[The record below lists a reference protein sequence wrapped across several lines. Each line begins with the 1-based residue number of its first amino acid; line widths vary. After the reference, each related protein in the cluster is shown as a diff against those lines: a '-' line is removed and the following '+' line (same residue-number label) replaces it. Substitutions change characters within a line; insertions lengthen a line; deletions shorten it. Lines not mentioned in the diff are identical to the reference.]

1 MGIINKPEENI
12 EEEIVSNGTSV
23 EDQLSDESEEVV
35 ESPEESEFSETQ
47 ITEPSEVNDTQDA
60 ESTESNNTQTA
71 KKQEEEQAASDA
83 KSKEQHDVK
92 TDSSENAKDKY
103 NSAAR
108 RRDKNNEISNDEK
121 QDEFER
127 LLSDSS
133 ITPAKKAEAI
143 FNMRTKI
150 YQDLQNKVYESLAK
164 DTQTT
169 EQFKNDFMSKKW
181 IDNELMKKMESIDKR
196 EAELLARIKNAKV
209 TELTN
214 YVDFVEKSKV
224 KGDQKAFDSYV
235 KGLSQPGATTKIN
248 DNIDKNINVD
258 KNKKVQAEAETL
270 QRDIKR
276 QIKFTEVMK
285 GTGAAIKSTAFAS
298 FMSNMFKHVKG
309 LFTKEQQRAMEDA
322 HEEAQD
328 EKSLE
333 QIHYE
338 EEHPE
343 EFDGVIN
350 NEKMIEDLKN
360 DMVEVQSEVEQEA
373 AKAENEEVLK
383 DEDEE
388 EDNVE
393 KSKKSLGSFIK
404 GAITTAGV
412 AIGLNHVID
421 KLKDTKSKEVKS
433 EEVKSK
439 EVKSEE
445 VKSEEVKSEEAKSE
459 EAKSEEAKSEEAKTY
474 DFAQEYMN
482 MPGGDNDYT
491 DGERL
496 KITSNGLMSYT
507 AKAAGEQDLE
517 KRKGMVMFVKGMMAA
532 AYANNHPNGVDQKAL
547 DARCGARSEYAK
559 ACVMSANDF
568 NKADI
573 IVGIKDSKIVNDKML
588 DILKTLDENPDKAFT
603 WDMEKTANCRADKG
617 KHDIP
622 GKLTSNDALN
632 NVLTQI
638 QSQLEVTNNT
648 QAVAEK
654 QQEEA
659 VKTDDQIEV

>member
-1 MGIINKPEENI
+1 MGIINKPEENM

-35 ESPEESEFSETQ
+35 ESPEESEFSEIQ

-60 ESTESNNTQTA
+60 ESTESNNTQTV

-83 KSKEQHDVK
+83 KSKEQHNVK
-92 TDSSENAKDKY
+92 TDSSENVKDKY
-103 NSAAR
+103 NSEAR
-108 RRDKNNEISNDEK
+108 RRDKNNEISNDDK
-121 QDEFER
+121 QAEFEK

-235 KGLSQPGATTKIN
+235 KGLSQPGVTTKIN

-285 GTGAAIKSTAFAS
+285 GAGTAIKSTAFAG

-322 HEEAQD
+322 HEKAQD

-360 DMVEVQSEVEQEA
+360 DMAEVQSEAEQEA
-373 AKAENEEVLK
+373 AKAENEEISK

-388 EDNVE
+388 EDNIE

-412 AIGLNHVID
+412 TIGLNHVID
-421 KLKDTKSKEVKS
+421 KLKDT
-433 EEVKSK
+433 
-439 EVKSEE
+439 
-445 VKSEEVKSEEAKSE
+445 KSEEAKSE
-459 EAKSEEAKSEEAKTY
+459 EAKSEEAKSEEVKTY

-482 MPGGDNDYT
+482 MPGGANDYT

-507 AKAAGEQDLE
+507 AKAVGEQDLE

-588 DILKTLDENPDKAFT
+588 DILKILDENSDKAFT
-603 WDMEKTANCRADKG
+603 WNMEETANCRSDKG
-617 KHDIP
+617 KHDTP

>member
-235 KGLSQPGATTKIN
+235 KGLSQPGVTTKIN

-285 GTGAAIKSTAFAS
+285 GAGTAIKSTAFAS

-322 HEEAQD
+322 HEKVQD

-350 NEKMIEDLKN
+350 NEKMIDDLKN
-360 DMVEVQSEVEQEA
+360 GMAEVQSEAEQEA
-373 AKAENEEVLK
+373 AKAENEEVSK

-404 GAITTAGV
+404 GAITTTGV
-412 AIGLNHVID
+412 TIGLNHVID
-421 KLKDTKSKEVKS
+421 KLKGT
-433 EEVKSK
+433 
-439 EVKSEE
+439 
-445 VKSEEVKSEEAKSE
+445 
-459 EAKSEEAKSEEAKTY
+459 KSEEAKSEEAKTY

>member
-47 ITEPSEVNDTQDA
+47 ITESSEINDTQDA

-83 KSKEQHDVK
+83 KSKEQVASDDKSKEQHDVK
-92 TDSSENAKDKY
+92 TDSSENAKNKD

-108 RRDKNNEISNDEK
+108 RCDKNDDVSREEK

-127 LLSDSS
+127 LLADSS

-235 KGLSQPGATTKIN
+235 KGLSQPGVTTKIN

-285 GTGAAIKSTAFAS
+285 GADTAIKSTAFAS
-298 FMSNMFKHVKG
+298 FMGNMFKHVKG

-322 HEEAQD
+322 HEKAQD

-350 NEKMIEDLKN
+350 NEKMIDDLKN
-360 DMVEVQSEVEQEA
+360 DMAEVQSEAEQEA
-373 AKAENEEVLK
+373 AKAENEEVLT

-412 AIGLNHVID
+412 SIGLNHVID
-421 KLKDTKSKEVKS
+421 KLKDTKS
-433 EEVKSK
+433 
-439 EVKSEE
+439 
-445 VKSEEVKSEEAKSE
+445 EEAKSE
-459 EAKSEEAKSEEAKTY
+459 EAKIY

-482 MPGGDNDYT
+482 MPGGGNDYT

-517 KRKGMVMFVKGMMAA
+517 KRKGMVMFVKGMMAV

-588 DILKTLDENPDKAFT
+588 DILKILDENSDKAFT
-603 WDMEKTANCRADKG
+603 WDMEETANCRADKG

>member
-71 KKQEEEQAASDA
+71 KKQEEEQAASDAKFKEQAASDA

-235 KGLSQPGATTKIN
+235 KGLSQLGVTTKIN

-360 DMVEVQSEVEQEA
+360 DMTEVQSEVEQEA
-373 AKAENEEVLK
+373 AKAENEEVSK

-421 KLKDTKSKEVKS
+421 KLKDTKS
-433 EEVKSK
+433 EEV
-439 EVKSEE
+439 
-445 VKSEEVKSEEAKSE
+445 
-459 EAKSEEAKSEEAKTY
+459 KSEEAKSEEAKTY

-617 KHDIP
+617 KHDIS